1 MDLLC
6 LPNSRLGQAAPAAIQ
21 LALFMRFGREF
32 ARPHDW
38 KFGGEPSAHAAGR
51 AYGVE
56 AMTLGDACD
65 GSIGA
70 DLINVTTKLQ
80 QLKMRCTRNANSQT
94 LAVAADV
101 DKRELPAEEA
111 IGRVRGLD

>member
-1 MDLLC
+1 
-6 LPNSRLGQAAPAAIQ
+6 
-21 LALFMRFGREF
+21 
-32 ARPHDW
+32 
-38 KFGGEPSAHAAGR
+38 
-51 AYGVE
+51 
-56 AMTLGDACD
+56 MTLGDACGDRTAVSGTAQQCD

-70 DLINVTTKLQ
+70 DLIDVTTKLQ

>member
-1 MDLLC
+1 
-6 LPNSRLGQAAPAAIQ
+6 
-21 LALFMRFGREF
+21 MRFGREF

-38 KFGGEPSAHAAGR
+38 KFGGEPSAHAAGH

-56 AMTLGDACD
+56 AMTPGDARGDRTAVSGTAQQCD

-70 DLINVTTKLQ
+70 DLIDVTTKLQ

-111 IGRVRGLD
+111 VGRVRGLD